1 MRFMYIHGVG
11 FHEKPATLQEWVPGW
26 SGTIQEA
33 ARKIGIGIP
42 MYDPLGEDHFPSP
55 PDDPGLLYYEDVI
68 AAHPEPTGGEYLK
81 VVGQL
86 LASYASTKVGE
97 FFGTRGLIPDEL
109 KWKARQV
116 AAWAL
121 SDELRADLR
130 QRVIDEIEAKEPEVI
145 IAHSYGGLILYDTLL
160 FERPDLIEKT
170 WLVTMGTQ
178 IGNALLRREFGGRQE
193 TVACKHWFNLYN
205 PRDPVFVASMAHIR
219 GANYTQVVT
228 RHGQGHSGTGYL
240 GFPDTAER
248 VWRPI
253 SLGNA
258 WLREATRSRKLFHRA
273 SPVPGR
279 RALLIGIDR
288 YADPRIPALGGCV
301 NDTYLLSAALQEQG
315 FEPHEIRLLH
325 NERATRDGVLERLDW
340 LLEDIGKGEER
351 VLAFSGHGDQVPVY
365 DLNGEPDHL
374 DEVLVTHDYD
384 FEAGSGIRDDALY
397 EWYANL
403 PYEARLLMILDC
415 CHSGGTDRDGG
426 PLVRTVSSPSDIAHR
441 NLRWIEQDQM
451 WEQRGLPPLNPD
463 FLASR
468 RASARKREELSLY
481 YGSSGASRRI
491 GRASILRDLP
501 DKRYDRILRSLDQAS
516 PTSGARG
523 ASRNLGPYL
532 PLIYMACQEDE
543 KACEYVHGA
552 VSYGAFT
559 YSLVQAL
566 REARQDG
573 KQPTYAALAKLATRK
588 LKRIGYPQ
596 TPSILGAPAQLRKH
610 ILES

>member
-1 MRFMYIHGVG
+1 MYVHGVG
-11 FHEKPATLQEWVPGW
+11 FHEKPATLKEWVPAW
-26 SGTIQEA
+26 SGTIQA
-33 ARKIGIGIP
+33 AAQRIGVNLP
-42 MYDPLGEDHFPSP
+42 MYDPLGEDHLPSP

-68 AAHPEPTGGEYLK
+68 AAHPEPSGGEYLK

-86 LASYASTKVGE
+86 LASYVSTRLGE
-97 FFGTRGLIPDEL
+97 FLGTRGLIPDEL

-116 AAWAL
+116 AAWVIN
-121 SDELRADLR
+121 DELRADLR
-130 QRVIDEIEAKEPEVI
+130 QRVIEEIEAKQPEVI

-160 FERPDLIEKT
+160 FERPDLIDKT

-193 TVACKHWFNLYN
+193 SVACKHWFNLYN

-219 GANYTQVVT
+219 GANYTQLVT
-228 RHGQGHSGTGYL
+228 RHGEGHSGTGYL
-240 GFPDTAER
+240 GFGETAER

-253 SLGNA
+253 SLGSR
-258 WLREATRSRKLFHRA
+258 WLRENTRSRKIFQRA
-273 SPVPGR
+273 APVPER

-288 YADPRIPALGGCV
+288 YADPRIPTLGGCV

-315 FEPHEIRLLH
+315 FEAHEIRLLH

-340 LLEDIGKGEER
+340 LLEDIDSGAER

-384 FEAGSGIRDDALY
+384 FEAGSGIRDDTLY

-403 PYEARLLMILDC
+403 PYEARLMMILDC
-415 CHSGGTDRDGG
+415 CHSGGSDRDSG
-426 PLVRTVSSPSDIAHR
+426 PLIRAVSSPGDIAHR
-441 NLRWIEQDQM
+441 QLCWVEDEQM

-463 FLASR
+463 FLDSKRKSR
-468 RASARKREELSLY
+468 KKAEELALY
-481 YGSSGASRRI
+481 YGSSGSSRRI
-491 GRASILRDLP
+491 GRASMLRDLS
-501 DKRYDRILRSLDQAS
+501 DKRYDQIRRSLDRAAAK
-516 PTSGARG
+516 GK
-523 ASRNLGPYL
+523 SREGGGGRHLGPYL
-532 PLIYMACQEDE
+532 PLIYMACQEHE

-566 REARQDG
+566 RDAGDG
-573 KQPTYAALAKLATRK
+573 GEQPTYAALAKLATRK
-588 LKRIGYPQ
+588 LQRIGYAQ
-596 TPSILGAPAQLRKH
+596 NPSILGAPAQLRRR
-610 ILES
+610 ILSS